1 MKKIIITFVLL
12 AMVALVPAVSFASEN
27 SNNSGI
33 KQLKNIAWGE
43 SYHDFSTKYSIKP
56 LLETC
61 EITLDEKVNLYG
73 QEMDTRAVACF
84 YNDRL
89 FMIQYCF
96 PEKLTDEE
104 FDKLTE
110 VMTKELG
117 EVGAKNENNVI
128 GEMKGWKNND
138 ELIALNK
145 EGIYYIDFNFLDTDK
160 LCSLEKIKSLNVNNK

>member
-138 ELIALNK
+138 ELIALSK
-145 EGIYYIDFNFLDTDK
+145 GGIYYIGLEMFDINNVF
-160 LCSLEKIKSLNVNNK
+160 SLERMNVLEVRR